1 MKVVITYKIN
11 QIYPQLGHHKTQS
24 LIVAKEQLKVHR
36 SIMDTYNLIVSI
48 KIMKFLS
55 KTNLEVIYKIINHCW
70 LSIRVHAKVQSD
82 RKMK

>member
-11 QIYPQLGHHKTQS
+11 QIYLQLGHHRTQS
-24 LIVAKEQLKVHR
+24 LIVAKEQLKEPR

-55 KTNLEVIYKIINHCW
+55 KTNQEVIYKIINHCW
-70 LSIRVHAKVQSD
+70 LSIRVHVKVQSD